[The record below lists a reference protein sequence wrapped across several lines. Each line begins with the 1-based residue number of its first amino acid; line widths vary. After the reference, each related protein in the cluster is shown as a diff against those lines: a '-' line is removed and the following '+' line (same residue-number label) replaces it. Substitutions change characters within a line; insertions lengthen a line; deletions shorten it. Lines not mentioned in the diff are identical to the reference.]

1 MKKIFVLGD
10 SISIHY
16 GPFLEEYLQGI
27 FEYDRKGKNQ
37 ECKDLN
43 IVSQVNGGDSGRVLE
58 YLQLLPDLNF
68 DILLLNCGLHDIKTC
83 DGVRQ
88 VSEEAYRKNL
98 LQIIDLVHNHGKKIV
113 WVTSTP
119 VDDELHNRIC
129 QSFKRYNADLV
140 RYNEIA
146 LKVTEEKQIPVI
158 DLYGFTNRLN
168 IPLYQDNVHFLEPVR
183 KLQAAFIAGHL
194 MALEQSSVI

>member
-16 GPFLEEYLQGI
+16 GPFLEEYLRGS

-43 IVSQVNGGDSGRVLE
+43 IASQVNGGDSGNVLE
-58 YLQLLPDLNF
+58 YLQLLPDLEY

-88 VSEEAYRKNL
+88 VSEEDYRKNL
-98 LQIIDLVHNHGKKIV
+98 LRIIDLVMRRGKKIV

-119 VDDELHNRIC
+119 VNDEQHNRIC
-129 QSFKRYNADLV
+129 NEFLRYNADLV

-146 LKVTEEKQIPVI
+146 LKVIEEKQIPVI
-158 DLYGFTNRLN
+158 DLYEFTNRLN
-168 IPLYQDNVHFLEPVR
+168 MPLHQDHVHFYEPIR
-183 KLQAAFIAGHL
+183 KLQAAFIVGHL
-194 MALEQSSVI
+194 MALEQNGVI